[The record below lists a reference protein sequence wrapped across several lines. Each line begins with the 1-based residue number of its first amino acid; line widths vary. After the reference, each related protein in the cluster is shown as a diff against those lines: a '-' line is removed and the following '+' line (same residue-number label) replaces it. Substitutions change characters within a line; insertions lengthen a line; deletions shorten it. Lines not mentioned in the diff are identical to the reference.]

1 MPGRAEVGT
10 VLSGPA
16 VFARARRRNSLA
28 ALWRLIR
35 PLNFILFLGGVALG
49 GALSVGSEV
58 LHPALLGPLALAMAS
73 AALIG
78 GGSNAIND
86 VFDVDIDRTNRP
98 GRPLPSGGVS
108 QQSATAAGIV
118 LVLSGV
124 ALAALVSTVHLVIAA
139 GAAVLLTAYNAQLK
153 RLPLIGNLVVSVVI
167 AIAIL
172 FGGLTIGFDL
182 NMTVW
187 IGAAFAA
194 LTTLGREIVK
204 DIEDTR
210 GDLADGA
217 RTLPIVTSVETAT
230 IVVLAVILA
239 ATAAIPIAATASA
252 LGPPFLALGLPAA
265 GLLLG
270 ACWSLLQAPG
280 ALRANCLYAGQASR
294 RLKAAMVLGV
304 LGLFMATW

>member
-10 VLSGPA
+10 VLSGAA
-16 VFARARRRNSLA
+16 VFARARRRHSLS

-35 PLNFILFLGGVALG
+35 PLNFLLFLGGVALG

-58 LHPALLGPLALAMAS
+58 LHPALAGPLVLAMAS

-98 GRPLPSGGVS
+98 GRPLPSGGVTPL
-108 QQSATAAGIV
+108 SAAVAGTI

-124 ALAALVSTVHLVIAA
+124 ALSALVSPLHLAIAA
-139 GAAVLLTAYNAQLK
+139 GAAVLLTVYNAKLK
-153 RLPLIGNLVVSVVI
+153 RVPLVGNLVVSVVI

-172 FGGLTIGFDL
+172 FGGLAVGFDL
-182 NMTVW
+182 SMTVW

-194 LTTLGREIVK
+194 LTTLAREIVK

-230 IVVLAVILA
+230 MMVLAVILA
-239 ATAAIPIAATASA
+239 ATAAIPVAATVSP

-265 GLLLG
+265 GLLMG
-270 ACWSLLQAPG
+270 ACWALLQSPG
-280 ALRANCLYAGQASR
+280 APRANCIYASQASR
-294 RLKAAMVLGV
+294 RLKAAMVIGV
-304 LGLFMATW
+304 VGLFIATW